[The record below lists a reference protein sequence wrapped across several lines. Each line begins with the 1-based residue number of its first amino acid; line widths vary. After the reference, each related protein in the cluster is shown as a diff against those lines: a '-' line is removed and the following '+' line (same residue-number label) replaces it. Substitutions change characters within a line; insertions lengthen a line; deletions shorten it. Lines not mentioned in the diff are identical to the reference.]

1 MNCILVYDEEMLP
14 AEACMLA
21 VKTNSKTFL
30 PVWSEKHSPC
40 SIKWPAWDWN
50 LVLKK
55 SVLRKNEGAGIF
67 HFKID
72 LFPICRL
79 VSFCSSY
86 ILHQHVV
93 DRRLSLKF
101 PDAGLEEAKN
111 VTELTSLASGD
122 GDLVAILFSTSC
134 YLNLPR
140 TLTFVT
146 EVANSHLSFP

>member
-1 MNCILVYDEEMLP
+1 MLP

-40 SIKWPAWDWN
+40 SIKWLIWDWN

-55 SVLRKNEGAGIF
+55 LVLRKNEGDVIF

-72 LFPICRL
+72 IFPICRL

-93 DRRLSLKF
+93 DQRLSLKF
-101 PDAGLEEAKN
+101 PDTGLGEAKN
-111 VTELTSLASGD
+111 AREVTSVVSGD
-122 GDLVAILFSTSC
+122 GDFVAMLFSTSC
-134 YLNLPR
+134 YSNLPR
-140 TLTFVT
+140 TLTFLK
-146 EVANSHLSFP
+146 ELANSHLSLS

>member
-1 MNCILVYDEEMLP
+1 MLP

-40 SIKWPAWDWN
+40 HIKWPVRDWN

-55 SVLRKNEGAGIF
+55 PVLRKNEGAGIF

-86 ILHQHVV
+86 ILHKHVV
-93 DRRLSLKF
+93 DQRLSLKF
-101 PDAGLEEAKN
+101 PDTGLEEAKN
-111 VTELTSLASGD
+111 VTEVTSLVSGD
-122 GDLVAILFSTSC
+122 TDLVAILFSTSC
-134 YLNLPR
+134 YSNLPR
-140 TLTFVT
+140 TLTFIT
-146 EVANSHLSFP
+146 EVANSHLFLP